1 MLTRRQL
8 VAGLGSAAVSGG
20 IVSSTAAFTATS
32 SSSEASFTIVYPD
45 LIELR
50 AVNDPPVHVETN
62 DAGLVTKLTPGADTG
77 LNERAITR
85 FAEIVKVVNSGTVDL
100 TGIYFDFEV
109 ESDVL
114 SSGTMDDIEAAL
126 SITAGPETLDSTGTS
141 GDDLLAVSDAPDV
154 TDGVLSPGESVPFGL
169 QVDLIP
175 DHGDSSLSAL
185 PPDNGGV
192 SADDYSV
199 TLSVTV
205 TDE

>member
-8 VAGLGSAAVSGG
+8 IAGLGSAAVSGG
-20 IVSSTAAFTATS
+20 IVSSAATFTATS
-32 SSSEASFTIVYPD
+32 SSSEASFTVVYPE

-62 DAGLVTKLTPGADTG
+62 DDGLVTKVTPGGDTG

-85 FAEIVKVVNSGTVDL
+85 FVDIVKIVNAGTLDL
-100 TGIYFDFEV
+100 TGIYFDFAV

-114 SSGTMDDIEAAL
+114 SSGTMDDIESAL
-126 SITAGPETLDSTGTS
+126 SITAGTRPLESTGTS
-141 GDDLLAVSDAPDV
+141 GDDILAESDDASV
-154 TDGVLSPGESVPFGL
+154 ADGVLSPGESIPFGL
-169 QVDLIP
+169 LVDLIP
-175 DHGDSSLSAL
+175 DYGDSSLAAL
-185 PPDNGGV
+185 PPDDGGV
-192 SADDYSV
+192 SADDYAV